1 MNRLTGSYLSIVAKC
16 RAAAVLRQ
24 LIEPSSKYAEI
35 GNAAHEYYETGVEQ
49 HDTFLEVPKF
59 QRPEGR
65 TWATVMHEWRF
76 GWNFVTGEYIAVP
89 KGNGGRD
96 YADYPADQWVMASC
110 DAAWIEGETLY
121 IEDLKTGAPQGPMC
135 EQIVFIARC
144 AQQAFKHEGPVVVQI
159 LNATRYGYKTDPKLA
174 GQVTLKS
181 ETLTVGELAE
191 KFREMIS
198 MYVLEAA
205 DLGNPNYH
213 SDAERQDAAT
223 PGKHCFFCRSKA
235 YCESYRAKASPKS
248 LMYLDKLREAQE
260 ARQDGTDKE
269 AAPRDIN
276 NIRGE
281 SHVADVAR
289 GAGVQTGGESGPN
302 EGGGG

>member
-35 GNAAHEYYETGVEQ
+35 GNAAHSFYETGVEQ
-49 HDTFLEVPKF
+49 HDTFLEVPRF
-59 QRPEGR
+59 QRPEER

-135 EQIVFIARC
+135 EQIIFIARC
-144 AQQAFKHEGPVVVQI
+144 AQQAFKHEGPVVIQI
-159 LNATRYGYKTDPKLA
+159 LNATRYGYVGNAKRGKVSEFA
-174 GQVTLKS
+174 GAVDIKP
-181 ETLTVGELAE
+181 ETLTAGELRD
-191 KFREMIS
+191 KFESMIEGPVREAIDIDDW
-198 MYVLEAA
+198 LEV
-205 DLGNPNYH
+205 GQQ
-213 SDAERQDAAT
+213 EAAT

-235 YCESYRAKASPKS
+235 YCEPYRSKATPKS

-260 ARQDGTDKE
+260 ARQDGE
-269 AAPRDIN
+269 
-276 NIRGE
+276 
-281 SHVADVAR
+281 V
-289 GAGVQTGGESGPN
+289 
-302 EGGGG
+302 

>member
-35 GNAAHEYYETGVEQ
+35 GNAAHEYFETGIEQ
-49 HDTFLEVPKF
+49 HDTFLEVPRF
-59 QRPEGR
+59 QRPEER

-76 GWNFVTGEYIAVP
+76 GWNFVTGKYIAVP

-110 DAAWIEGETLY
+110 DAAWIEGDTLY

-144 AQQAFKHEGPVVVQI
+144 AQQAFKHEGPVVIQI

-174 GQVTLKS
+174 GQVTLRSDRLSAS
-181 ETLTVGELAE
+181 ELSDKFESMVEEPVRNALAIE
-191 KFREMIS
+191 NWGHDFQ
-198 MYVLEAA
+198 
-205 DLGNPNYH
+205 
-213 SDAERQDAAT
+213 QDAAM

-235 YCESYRAKASPKS
+235 YCYQYRAKASPKS

-260 ARQDGTDKE
+260 ARQDGNKE
-269 AAPRDIN
+269 QGDGNQSSGQGDNGPDT
-276 NIRGE
+276 GG
-281 SHVADVAR
+281 HDGG
-289 GAGVQTGGESGPN
+289 GAG
-302 EGGGG
+302 

>member
-59 QRPEGR
+59 QRPEER

-76 GWNFVTGEYIAVP
+76 GWNFVTGEHIAVP

-96 YADYPADQWVMASC
+96 YADYPADRWVMASC
-110 DAAWIEGETLY
+110 DAAWIEGGTLY

-144 AQQAFKHEGPVVVQI
+144 AQQALEHEGPVVIQI

-181 ETLTVGELAE
+181 ETLTAGELRG
-191 KFREMIS
+191 KFEYMVETAV
-198 MYVLEAA
+198 YEAV
-205 DLGNPNYH
+205 DLTD
-213 SDAERQDAAT
+213 SDEEAKQASAV

-235 YCESYRAKASPKS
+235 YCNQYRAKASPKS

-260 ARQDGTDKE
+260 ARQDGSKE
-269 AAPRDIN
+269 QGDRDQGGGQSDN
-276 NIRGE
+276 GLDTGGHDG
-281 SHVADVAR
+281 S
-289 GAGVQTGGESGPN
+289 GAG
-302 EGGGG
+302 

>member
-49 HDTFLEVPKF
+49 HDTFLEVPRF
-59 QRPEGR
+59 QRPEER

-76 GWNFVTGEYIAVP
+76 GWNFVTGEHIAVP

-110 DAAWIEGETLY
+110 DAAWIEGPALY
-121 IEDLKTGAPQGPMC
+121 IEDLKTGAPQGPVC

-144 AQQAFKHEGPVVVQI
+144 AQQALKHEGPVVIQI
-159 LNATRYGYKTDPKLA
+159 LNATRYGYKTDAKLA
-174 GQVTLKS
+174 GQVSIESKRLSPADLQAKFDMM
-181 ETLTVGELAE
+181 VGGQ
-191 KFREMIS
+191 
-198 MYVLEAA
+198 VLEAVA
-205 DLGNPNYH
+205 LGNAGPEQKMEA
-213 SDAERQDAAT
+213 AE

-235 YCESYRAKASPKS
+235 YCEPYRAKATPKS

-260 ARQDGTDKE
+260 ARQDGGKE
-269 AAPRDIN
+269 QGDRNQGSSQSDNGPDT
-276 NIRGE
+276 GGHDG
-281 SHVADVAR
+281 S
-289 GAGVQTGGESGPN
+289 GAG
-302 EGGGG
+302 

>member
-59 QRPEGR
+59 QRPEER

-76 GWNFVTGEYIAVP
+76 GWNFVTDKYIAVP

-121 IEDLKTGAPQGPMC
+121 IEDLKTGSPQGPMC
-135 EQIVFIARC
+135 EQIIYIAMC
-144 AQQAFKHEGPVVVQI
+144 AVMALKHKGLVTIQI
-159 LNATRYGYKTDPKLA
+159 LNATRYGYKTIPKAA
-174 GQVTLKS
+174 GQVTLESK
-181 ETLTVGELAE
+181 TMDTAEL
-191 KFREMIS
+191 S
-198 MYVLEAA
+198 MWFDDMVRGVVNEAVELSHEDEA
-205 DLGNPNYH
+205 GGQM
-213 SDAERQDAAT
+213 SAT

-235 YCESYRAKASPKS
+235 YCNQYRAKASPKS

-260 ARQDGTDKE
+260 ARQDGSKE
-269 AAPRDIN
+269 QGDGNQGSGQGDNGPD
-276 NIRGE
+276 
-281 SHVADVAR
+281 
-289 GAGVQTGGESGPN
+289 TGGHD
-302 EGGGG
+302 GGSAG

>member
-59 QRPEGR
+59 KRPEER

-110 DAAWIEGETLY
+110 DAAWIEGDTLY
-121 IEDLKTGAPQGPMC
+121 IEDLKTGAPQGPVC
-135 EQIVFIARC
+135 EQIVFIAAC
-144 AQQAFKHEGPVVVQI
+144 ASIAFNHSGPVVIQI
-159 LNATRYGYKTDPKLA
+159 LNATRYGYKTDPELA

-181 ETLTVGELAE
+181 ETLTADSLSDMFTDMVGQRVVAALDLAE
-191 KFREMIS
+191 
-198 MYVLEAA
+198 
-205 DLGNPNYH
+205 LGE
-213 SDAERQDAAT
+213 DAKQAAAT

-235 YCESYRAKASPKS
+235 YCEPYRAKATPKS

-260 ARQDGTDKE
+260 ART
-269 AAPRDIN
+269 
-276 NIRGE
+276 
-281 SHVADVAR
+281 
-289 GAGVQTGGESGPN
+289 N
-302 EGGGG
+302 EQEQ

>member
-1 MNRLTGSYLSIVAKC
+1 MGRQVNRLTGSYLSIVAKC

-49 HDTFLEVPKF
+49 HDTFLEVPRF
-59 QRPEGR
+59 QRPEER

-121 IEDLKTGAPQGPMC
+121 IEDLKTGAPQGPVC
-135 EQIVFIARC
+135 HQIIFIAMC
-144 AQQAFKHEGPVVVQI
+144 AAMALKHKGLVTIQI
-159 LNATRYGYKTDPKLA
+159 LNATRYGYKTIPKAA
-174 GQVTLKS
+174 GQVTLESKTMDTAELSIHFDDMVRGAVHEAQELWHES
-181 ETLTVGELAE
+181 EESVQM
-191 KFREMIS
+191 K
-198 MYVLEAA
+198 
-205 DLGNPNYH
+205 
-213 SDAERQDAAT
+213 AT

-235 YCESYRAKASPKS
+235 YCAPYRAKATPKS

-260 ARQDGTDKE
+260 ARTNEQEQGERHEGSGQGDNGPDTGGHDG
-269 AAPRDIN
+269 
-276 NIRGE
+276 G
-281 SHVADVAR
+281 
-289 GAGVQTGGESGPN
+289 GAG
-302 EGGGG
+302 

>member
-49 HDTFLEVPKF
+49 HDTFLEVPRF
-59 QRPEGR
+59 QRPEER

-76 GWNFVTGEYIAVP
+76 GWNFETDKFIAVP

-96 YADYPADQWVMASC
+96 YADYPQDKWVMASC
-110 DAAWIEGETLY
+110 DAAWVDGDVLY

-135 EQIVFIARC
+135 HQIIFIAMC
-144 AQQAFKHEGPVVVQI
+144 AVMALKHRGVVAIQI
-159 LNATRYGYKTDPKLA
+159 LNATRYGYKTNPKFA
-174 GQVTLKS
+174 GQVTLESK
-181 ETLTVGELAE
+181 TIDTAELSIHFDDMVRGVIHEAQELWHENEESVQMRAE
-191 KFREMIS
+191 
-198 MYVLEAA
+198 
-205 DLGNPNYH
+205 
-213 SDAERQDAAT
+213 

-235 YCESYRAKASPKS
+235 YCEPYRAKATPKS

>member
-35 GNAAHEYYETGVEQ
+35 GNAAHEYFETGVEQ
-49 HDTFLEVPKF
+49 HDTFLEVPRF
-59 QRPEGR
+59 QRPEER
-65 TWATVMHEWRF
+65 TRATVMHEWRF

-110 DAAWIEGETLY
+110 DAAWVEGETLY

-135 EQIVFIARC
+135 HQIIFIAMC
-144 AQQAFKHEGPVVVQI
+144 AAVALKHKGLVTIQI
-159 LNATRYGYKTDPKLA
+159 LNATRYGYKTIPKAA
-174 GQVTLKS
+174 GQVTLESKAMDTAELSVHFDDMIRGVVHEAQELWHES
-181 ETLTVGELAE
+181 EESVQ
-191 KFREMIS
+191 M
-198 MYVLEAA
+198 
-205 DLGNPNYH
+205 
-213 SDAERQDAAT
+213 AAT

-235 YCESYRAKASPKS
+235 YCNQYRAKATPKS

-260 ARQDGTDKE
+260 ARTNEQE
-269 AAPRDIN
+269 Q
-276 NIRGE
+276 GE
-281 SHVADVAR
+281 RHEGSGQGDN
-289 GAGVQTGGESGPN
+289 GPDTGGHDGSGT
-302 EGGGG
+302 G

>member
-24 LIEPSSKYAEI
+24 LIEPTSKYAEI
-35 GNAAHEYYETGVEQ
+35 GNSAHLFYETGVEQ

-59 QRPEGR
+59 QRPEER

-76 GWNFVTGEYIAVP
+76 GWNFVTGEYVAVP

-110 DAAWIEGETLY
+110 DAAWIEGDTLY

-144 AQQAFKHEGPVVVQI
+144 AQQAFKHEGPVVIQI

-174 GQVTLKS
+174 GQVMLKS
-181 ETLTVGELAE
+181 ETLTAGGLDVAFNRMVGC
-191 KFREMIS
+191 
-198 MYVLEAA
+198 YVREAA
-205 DLGNPNYH
+205 VMA
-213 SDAERQDAAT
+213 DADEYEARVVAT

-235 YCESYRAKASPKS
+235 YCEPYRAKATPKS
-248 LMYLDKLREAQE
+248 LMYLDKLRDAQE
-260 ARQDGTDKE
+260 ARQDGTNAGGHERDLHQ
-269 AAPRDIN
+269 AAGPAQA
-276 NIRGE
+276 
-281 SHVADVAR
+281 H
-289 GAGVQTGGESGPN
+289 GAGGVLGVLASAEPPAT
-302 EGGGG
+302 EGGGE